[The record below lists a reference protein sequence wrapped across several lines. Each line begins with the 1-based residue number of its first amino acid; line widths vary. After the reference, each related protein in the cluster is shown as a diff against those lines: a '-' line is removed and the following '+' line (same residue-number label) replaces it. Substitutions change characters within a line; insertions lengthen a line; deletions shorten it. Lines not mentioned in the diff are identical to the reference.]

1 MKLHTAA
8 PAALVLSAA
17 LVLTGCSSGPP
28 DPGSSHGSNH
38 GTAERAA
45 DANDADVMFAQMMVA
60 HHEQAIEMS
69 DIVLAKGGVDQ
80 RVVSLAEAIKQA
92 QGPEIAQ
99 MQGWLEDWGAD
110 RSTDGMHHGGTGMM
124 SHDDLTKLE
133 QADGRGAS
141 RLFLTQMIAHHEGA
155 IDMARDQVDAG
166 RDAEAV
172 ELARSVIS
180 AQTTEIQQMR
190 DLREDL

>member
-17 LVLTGCSSGPP
+17 LVLTGCSSGQP
-28 DPGSSHGSNH
+28 DPGSSHGANH
-38 GTAERAA
+38 GAAERAG
-45 DANDADVMFAQMMVA
+45 ANDADVMFAQMMVV

-69 DIVLAKGGVDQ
+69 DLVLAKEGIDQ

-99 MQGWLEDWGAD
+99 MRGWLEDWGAE

-155 IDMARDQVDAG
+155 IDMAREQVDAG
-166 RDAEAV
+166 KDAEAV

-180 AQTTEIQQMR
+180 AQSTEIQQMR
-190 DLREDL
+190 DLLEDL